1 MAGPPS
7 ATSSGRRTSTGP
19 GHAGASSS
27 STSGNNNN
35 NNNSSTIPGTFGGGS
50 ALAGQDFQS
59 IADKLKNESGK
70 LSPTP
75 LLERFIQADHILVC
89 CVCTDFKIK
98 NGLATELRDT
108 IEMHQKDLDLGRLF
122 EVLVPT
128 VISSLREG
136 KPSMIGN
143 SGENVSSHH
152 FHLSSRLAN

>member
-35 NNNSSTIPGTFGGGS
+35 NNTSSTIPGTFGGGS

-75 LLERFIQADHILVC
+75 LLSVSFKLITYLCA
-89 CVCTDFKIK
+89 CVCRFQ
-98 NGLATELRDT
+98 NQEW
-108 IEMHQKDLDLGRLF
+108 
-122 EVLVPT
+122 
-128 VISSLREG
+128 IS
-136 KPSMIGN
+136 N
-143 SGENVSSHH
+143 
-152 FHLSSRLAN
+152 